1 MKSPTRILAV
11 PFLGLAAAWLARAA
25 GAPTVGVEASPPNP
39 SAGQPVILRGLA
51 AEPTAGAWWDFGDG
65 RSSRESAPVHA
76 WDAPGDYTVRLSSP
90 EGSVESRIFVA
101 PADTLRLLSTH
112 PFEIT
117 IEAHDPETGA
127 RSAGRATAQADR
139 HGWFSFP
146 ELGDDADSPEV
157 TVKVLERA
165 SDGHYGI
172 FWSGMTKLGYTL
184 TIRDVSTGRIAVH
197 RKEGDGPGGGWD
209 MESFRIPSVQTRGDA
224 ATNHREVVHG
234 LERGSPR
241 AVPTRGAPGAPTL
254 TPTSGATTPSRTPTG
269 LAGTP
274 SSTRTPSL
282 TRTPS
287 RTPTITRTPTVT
299 PTPTITPTPTL
310 TSTPTVTP
318 TPAPAFIALRAIQWQ
333 WNFCPPPYSCP
344 TVCPTSCGNEVTLKV
359 GQTYQIWA
367 YNGDVQ
373 DVLDVHGLSSVTAVG
388 LVGGQLPQ
396 GSSLAVQTITPM
408 TPGDFAFNCTTFCG
422 SAQGHDDMVGVIHV
436 VP

>member
-1 MKSPTRILAV
+1 MKRTTRLLA
-11 PFLGLAAAWLARAA
+11 PLLCLAAAWLARAA
-25 GAPTVGVEASPPNP
+25 GAPTVGIVDSPPNP

-65 RSSRESAPVHA
+65 QSSREAAPVHA
-76 WDAPGDYTVRLSSP
+76 WGAPGDYTVRLSSP
-90 EGSVESRIFVA
+90 EGNVESQISVA
-101 PADTLRLLSTH
+101 PQDTLRLLSSH
-112 PFEIT
+112 PFEIS
-117 IEAHDPETGA
+117 IEAYDRETGA

-146 ELGDDADSPEV
+146 ELGGDPDGPEV
-157 TVKVLERA
+157 TVRVIEPP
-165 SDGHYGI
+165 SEGDYGI
-172 FWSGMTKLGYTL
+172 FWSGVTSLDYTL
-184 TIRDVSTGRIAVH
+184 TIREVSTGRIAVH
-197 RKEGDGPGGGWD
+197 RTEGDGPGGGWD
-209 MESFRIPSVQTRGDA
+209 TETFRIPSVEPREDA
-224 ATNHREVVHG
+224 ATSHREVVHG

-241 AVPTRGAPGAPTL
+241 AVQTRGAPGAPTL
-254 TPTSGATTPSRTPTG
+254 TPTPAGPSTPSRTPT
-269 LAGTP
+269 APTSTP
-274 SSTRTPSL
+274 SPTRTPSL

-299 PTPTITPTPTL
+299 PTPTITPTPTM

-318 TPAPAFIALRAIQWQ
+318 TPAPPFIALRAIQWQ

-344 TVCPTSCGNEVTLKV
+344 TVCPTSCGSEITLKV

-373 DVLDVHGLSSVTAVG
+373 DVLDVHGLSSVTGIG

-396 GSSLAVQTITPM
+396 GSSLAVQTVTPM